1 MRFGVLGPLEV
12 RAEDGT
18 PVPVHDTKVRSLLV
32 LLLLARGRVV
42 PTDRLIHDL
51 WGEDPPARPRA
62 VLQARVSQLR
72 GALERAEAGS
82 RALVRHRPPGYLLDT
97 VELDLARFEDLI
109 DRAGDTAD
117 PRGRV
122 DLLTRAL
129 DLWRG
134 SAAAGFTDLEPV
146 REAAA
151 HLEERRLTALE
162 DLAEAR
168 LDLGAHVELADAL
181 APPAREHPYRERLH
195 AALIRAL
202 YAAGRQGEALRHYDL
217 LRTRLAD
224 DLGVDPGPE
233 LVALHHAIL
242 VHDDGLIPAPPAGNL
257 PAAVVDLVG
266 RDTEAAALRDLL
278 DRHRLVTVTGPGG
291 VGKTSLALAVAR
303 AVAAGDPARPVDLAA
318 LDSEGDPVTALAT
331 ALGVRDGDGPLTGRI
346 GALLRGRRALLV
358 LDNCEH
364 LVEGVADLAA
374 RLLAGVSD
382 LRILATSQVP
392 LSVAGEYLYPLAPL
406 DVPVDDT
413 PRALAASGAARLF
426 LARAEAAGAR
436 PGTDPDTVAAIAE
449 LCRRLDGIPL
459 ALELAATRLRH
470 LRATDLAARLDDRF
484 ALLGGGRR
492 DAPARQRT
500 LRAAIDWSWE
510 PLTGPE
516 RALLSRLAVFADG
529 CDPAAVDTVCGGS
542 PELVG
547 ALVDRSLVVTT
558 THAEGTRYRL
568 PESVAAYALEHLS
581 ESEEEGTRARHA
593 AHFAAVA
600 EDADGRLRGPGQAR
614 ALALLDRENANLR
627 AASAFAARSGDA
639 RTALRLVV
647 ALTWYRF
654 LRGRAGEARAALDTA
669 LALPDTPAGTTGRSA
684 APAGA
689 VTSQVPGMSADPG
702 AAGAI
707 GSVEG
712 TGTTGAIGSVEG
724 TGTTGAIGSVVPAGS
739 VEAAGAAVL
748 GAPAGTGGPPGES
761 RARATVLRA
770 ALAVHATDDERWRD
784 DVHDHL
790 RRIGDPVARARL
802 AWFAEFTRWALG
814 DPAVATARVAAAHE
828 TAREAGDR
836 WGAALSQVT
845 LALAAFGRGDLSEAS
860 AAGREAE
867 ALLRDLGDPWGLLQA
882 SDVLARIAEA
892 RGDLDDAARRH
903 EEGLRIAQDL
913 RLDLVVSRHLAGLG
927 RVALLTGD
935 LDRADALHERA
946 LRSAEEQDDAVA
958 RQFADAGI
966 ALIARRRGDLDRA
979 ERSLTRWLEWNHR
992 TDGHVG
998 AAFILAQLG
1007 YIAEQRGEPERALEL
1022 HARGRER
1029 ARLSGDPRAIALAL
1043 EGEAG
1048 ARSLAGEHTAAAE
1061 LLARAAGLRES
1072 AGAPLTEVERWDVD
1086 RALARVLP

>member
-1 MRFGVLGPLEV
+1 MSPSATGVLRERYGEPMRFGVLGPLEV

-72 GALERAEAGS
+72 GALERAETGS
-82 RALVRHRPPGYLLDT
+82 RALVRHRPPGYLLDA
-97 VELDLARFEDLI
+97 VEPDLVRFEDLV

-233 LVALHHAIL
+233 LVALHRAIL
-242 VHDDGLIPAPPAGNL
+242 VQDDGLIPAPPAGNL

-266 RDTEAAALRDLL
+266 RDTEAATLRDLL
-278 DRHRLVTVTGPGG
+278 DRHRLITVTGPGG

-542 PELVG
+542 SELVG

-654 LRGRAGEARAALDTA
+654 LRGRAGEARVALDTA
-669 LALPDTPAGTTGRSA
+669 LALPDTPAG
-684 APAGA
+684 
-689 VTSQVPGMSADPG
+689 
-702 AAGAI
+702 
-707 GSVEG
+707 SV
-712 TGTTGAIGSVEG
+712 GTTGAAVPDGSVG
-724 TGTTGAIGSVVPAGS
+724 DDVSVVS
-739 VEAAGAAVL
+739 
-748 GAPAGTGGPPGES
+748 GES
-761 RARATVLRA
+761 RARAAVLRA

-802 AWFAEFTRWALG
+802 TWFAEFTRWALG

-860 AAGREAE
+860 TAGREAE
-867 ALLRDLGDPWGLLQA
+867 AALRDLGDPWGLLQA
-882 SDVLARIAEA
+882 SDALARIAEA

-903 EEGLRIAQDL
+903 EEGLRIARDL

-992 TDGHVG
+992 TEGHVG
-998 AAFILAQLG
+998 AAFILTQLG
-1007 YIAEQRGEPERALEL
+1007 YIAEQRGESERALEL

-1048 ARSLAGEHTAAAE
+1048 ARSLAGEHTVAAD